1 MPSSHSH
8 TWRTAICAASLIPR
22 GRERA
27 RRERA
32 RRQQR
37 DHDDCREHSK
47 PEVTGIA
54 GSTNVPATGIGA
66 RHDRHPTAHS
76 QKRHR
81 WDTAGTRHGAAPQ
94 RKAAPHSQPA
104 ERTRRGVTRQ
114 VAPSGRTGAARRQ
127 HGRPAPRA
135 SGRRGHAPAVKRSPR
150 NRLRS
155 GFRTKDRSHARARSG
170 HSGTRQ
176 SRKPREPKEG
186 QGFGV
191 QRRLELDGR
200 ATRCSPS
207 CASPGS
213 PGQTSSL
220 SAVAEFDGGRS
231 ARPRCRVRR
240 GACLGRSEPC

>member
-1 MPSSHSH
+1 MPSAHSH
-8 TWRTAICAASLIPR
+8 MWRTAICAASLIPR

-81 WDTAGTRHGAAPQ
+81 WDTAGTRHGAASQ
-94 RKAAPHSQPA
+94 RKAASHSQPA

-135 SGRRGHAPAVKRSPR
+135 SGRREHAPAVKRSPR
-150 NRLRS
+150 SRLRS
-155 GFRTKDRSHARARSG
+155 GFRTKDRSHACARSG
-170 HSGTRQ
+170 HSGTKADAETPENRRRARASALSGGGRQ
-176 SRKPREPKEG
+176 LPASGWSRTNARAPAAVTARP
-186 QGFGV
+186 
-191 QRRLELDGR
+191 LDGAGR
-200 ATRCSPS
+200 AT
-207 CASPGS
+207 G
-213 PGQTSSL
+213 
-220 SAVAEFDGGRS
+220 AEVQAER
-231 ARPRCRVRR
+231 
-240 GACLGRSEPC
+240 

>member
-1 MPSSHSH
+1 MPSAHSH
-8 TWRTAICAASLIPR
+8 MWRTAICAAPLIPR

-27 RRERA
+27 RRECA

-37 DHDDCREHSK
+37 DHDDCREHLK

-81 WDTAGTRHGAAPQ
+81 CDTAGTRHGPASQ

-135 SGRRGHAPAVKRSPR
+135 SGRREHAPAVKRSPR
-150 NRLRS
+150 NRLHA

-170 HSGTRQ
+170 HSGT
-176 SRKPREPKEG
+176 KAEAETPRTEG
-186 QGFGV
+186 GPWL
-191 QRRLELDGR
+191 RRSAAAEGSYPRRDGR
-200 ATRCSPS
+200 ARMRGPRRR
-207 CASPGS
+207 
-213 PGQTSSL
+213 SL
-220 SAVAEFDGGRS
+220 LVLSTEQGEHWRRVQAER
-231 ARPRCRVRR
+231 
-240 GACLGRSEPC
+240 